1 MSGAPTQRSS
11 SSNKPS
17 ETNRLS
23 DVIVFRRGTFVN
35 KEGGWEWTL
44 LKATQSFCIL
54 HTLTMRTYFSFGKEC
69 REEDLFRVFLRFP
82 WLFYLLEV
90 DTVKE

>member
-1 MSGAPTQRSS
+1 M
-11 SSNKPS
+11 
-17 ETNRLS
+17 
-23 DVIVFRRGTFVN
+23 DVAKGNT
-35 KEGGWEWTL
+35 EL
-44 LKATQSFCIL
+44 LHIAYFN
-54 HTLTMRTYFSFGKEC
+54 FSFGKEC